1 MRKTKV
7 EVKTLYNIR
16 FNFHDFAEIYANAKK
31 DPCRLHAFE
40 NFNLDDTTMGNLR
53 DCFKSL
59 DRKMLFPPLEEEKQ
73 RVENLKYIVSKL
85 GFDGIQWYGGFC
97 RNSLEEEYEMTVFNN
112 GADI

>member
-1 MRKTKV
+1 MYDI
-7 EVKTLYNIR
+7 L
-16 FNFHDFAEIYANAKK
+16 FNFHDFIKIYVDAKK

-59 DRKMLFPPLEEEKQ
+59 GRRELFPPVEEEKH
-73 RVENLKYIVSKL
+73 RTENLKYIVSKL
-85 GFDGIQWYGGFC
+85 GFDGIQWYGGFY
-97 RNSLEEEYEMTVFNN
+97 RDTEEYQMIVFNY